1 MMNVSDASHAAA
13 LAAEF
18 SARFPGTPRVFS
30 APGRVNLI
38 GEHTDYN
45 DGFVLPLAIEARTYV
60 AGSPRADR
68 RVRVYSA
75 AFDGSFEFDLDAA
88 RPPQPRGQ
96 WYDYV
101 EGTART
107 LEARGFSLSGVDLS
121 ISSTVPAGAGLSA
134 SAALEVS
141 VGYALLRLSGHAQP
155 GRLAL
160 ALAAQTAE
168 HDYVGTRCG
177 IMDQYISA
185 LALSDQALLV
195 DCRSLEARPVPLT
208 LGTRR
213 IVVCD
218 TRVRHALAS
227 SEYNRRR
234 SECEQGVA
242 LLAAFLPSITALR
255 DVSESQLSEHAS
267 ALPPVVLRR
276 CRHVVSENARTL
288 QAVQALERGDLS
300 ELGALMTA
308 SHRSLRDDY
317 EVSCPELDLAVDTA
331 LAVPGVYGARMTGG
345 GFGGCSV
352 SLVEAEAVPRLFERL
367 AARFDTELGTKV
379 GLFATLA
386 YEGVRE
392 HAL

>member
-1 MMNVSDASHAAA
+1 MMNVSDPSPAAA
-13 LAAEF
+13 LATEF
-18 SARFPGTPRVFS
+18 SARYASTPRVFS

-60 AGSPRADR
+60 AGSQRPDR
-68 RVRVYSA
+68 RMRVYSA
-75 AFDGSFEFDLDAA
+75 AFDGSFEFDLDAP
-88 RPPQPRGQ
+88 RPKPRGQ

-107 LEARGFSLSGVDLS
+107 LEARGFALSGADLS

-141 VGYALLRLSGHAQP
+141 IGYALLRLSGHAQP
-155 GRLAL
+155 DRLAL
-160 ALAAQTAE
+160 ALAAQAAE

-242 LLAAFLPSITALR
+242 LLAAFSPSITALR
-255 DVSESQLSEHAS
+255 DVSESQLNEHAS
-267 ALPPVVLRR
+267 AMPPNVLRR
-276 CRHVVSENARTL
+276 CRHVVTENARTL
-288 QAVQALERGDLS
+288 RAVQALERGDLS

-308 SHRSLRDDY
+308 SHTSLRDDY

-331 LAVPGVYGARMTGG
+331 LAIPGVYGARMTGG
-345 GFGGCSV
+345 GFGGCTV

-367 AARFDTELGTKV
+367 AARFDSELSTEV